1 MGFGRRSHIE
11 VVVHIKLLLVR
22 KLHGEAYFYKASG
35 LTRGFSW
42 EFVMFDLF
50 LLFI

>member
-1 MGFGRRSHIE
+1 VGFGRRSHIE

-35 LTRGFSW
+35 LQYLNA
-42 EFVMFDLF
+42 EEVNP
-50 LLFI
+50 